1 MQNTPTDPSEP
12 EMLSRLMGL
21 LQLTDSA
28 LPTGAFSHSLGFETY
43 MARGEVDGED
53 TFRQW
58 LRMFVEQQLTFTDAT
73 AVRLAYRASED
84 GDLVDLDELVTA
96 QSLPRQIR
104 DGGVTMGR
112 RLLAIGAETHGGRWT
127 EAYGRAVDDGR
138 CQGHQAVSLAV
149 LARDLGVPVDQAVT
163 AHVFASVVSL
173 TQNAVRGIPLG
184 QNAGQRI
191 IAALQP
197 DVLGAV
203 ETSRSLDIRDLG
215 AVSPGLEIAQMVH
228 ERQRARLFMS

>member
-43 MARGEVDGED
+43 MARGEVGDED

-84 GDLVDLDELVTA
+84 
-96 QSLPRQIR
+96 S
-104 DGGVTMGR
+104 
-112 RLLAIGAETHGGRWT
+112 
-127 EAYGRAVDDGR
+127 
-138 CQGHQAVSLAV
+138 
-149 LARDLGVPVDQAVT
+149 
-163 AHVFASVVSL
+163 
-173 TQNAVRGIPLG
+173 
-184 QNAGQRI
+184 
-191 IAALQP
+191 
-197 DVLGAV
+197 
-203 ETSRSLDIRDLG
+203 
-215 AVSPGLEIAQMVH
+215 
-228 ERQRARLFMS
+228 